1 MRLAGTV
8 ALVTGAGRGIGRE
21 IALMQA
27 REGATVALLSRT
39 AAEIDAVAAEILGEE
54 RIARA
59 YPVDILDL
67 AAVERVVAAVEAEL
81 GPVSL
86 VTNNAAMFTAIG
98 PIWEVD
104 PAAWWRDLEV
114 TVRGSFNVSRSVLPR
129 MMARGRGRI
138 INLAGG
144 GTAGS
149 FPHGSGYA
157 TGKAGI
163 LRFTESVSDTL
174 AGTGVRMFAMDP
186 GLVKTAMTDY
196 QRSSKAGRTYLPFLE
211 DWFDNGI
218 NVPPT
223 LAARLTVEIAVG
235 RFDKLAGRMLMAA
248 RGDLDLMPEAVD
260 EIVASDLRS
269 LRVNGMPPEQPRAGP
284 GRAPQAAD

>member
-1 MRLAGTV
+1 MKLAGTI
-8 ALVTGAGRGIGRE
+8 AIVTGAGRGIGRE

-27 REGATVALLSRT
+27 REGAKVALLSRT
-39 AAEIDAVAAEILGEE
+39 AAEIDIVAAEIAEQGG
-54 RIARA
+54 IARA
-59 YPVDILDL
+59 YPVDIVDL
-67 AAVERVVAAVEAEL
+67 AAVGAVVAAVEAEL
-81 GPVSL
+81 GSVGL
-86 VTNNAAMFTAIG
+86 VTNNAAVFTAIG

-104 PAAWWRDLEV
+104 PAAWWRDIEV
-114 TVRGSFNVSRSVLPR
+114 TVCGSFNVCRAVLPK
-129 MMARGRGRI
+129 MIARHRGRI
-138 INLAGG
+138 INLTGG

-149 FPHGSGYA
+149 FPQGSGYA

-186 GLVKTAMTDY
+186 GLVKTAMTNY
-196 QRSSKAGRTYLPFLE
+196 QLNSKAGRTYLP
-211 DWFDNGI
+211 DVAGWFEKGI

-248 RGDLDLMPEAVD
+248 RGDLDLAPEAID

-269 LRVNGMPPEQPRAGP
+269 LRVNGLPPERPHA
-284 GRAPQAAD
+284 